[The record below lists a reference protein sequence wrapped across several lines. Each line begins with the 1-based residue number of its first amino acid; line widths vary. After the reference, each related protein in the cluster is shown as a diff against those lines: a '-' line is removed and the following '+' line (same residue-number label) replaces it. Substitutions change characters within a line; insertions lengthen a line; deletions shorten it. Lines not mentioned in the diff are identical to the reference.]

1 MIAAVNREKAGIMLG
16 KPCRFPAGIGCM
28 AILADDTNI
37 DLLVVGRGGFRIIL
51 LVAGIAIG

>member
-16 KPCRFPAGIGCM
+16 KPCRFPSGIGCM
-28 AILADDTNI
+28 AILADDANI